1 MQETPRI
8 IGRRDNLHV
17 DGKIDHDDPLD
28 DQAIWYLNGIIG
40 VAGPDDELA
49 RAVLATMGEDG
60 PATLAAALFETSG
73 RSFPHD
79 DAGGLCSAIVDYL
92 IAPPAAQAPPE
103 ITDAPLQADDQA
115 RSAGVASGVDAMYK
129 ARHERQRAKAVVNRA
144 LRKAFWDTHAGRE
157 LRTPLAVAEARVARI
172 FNLSEA
178 EIGALS
184 YIYTSSQRSE
194 LSAYLDNLP
203 LQAYHAC
210 MAAAIGVPQTELKRM
225 LGQTGRLVAM
235 GFVRPDFLP
244 PPHFALGSDI
254 VSLYHDPESSPYY
267 ARPLEDFVRESD
279 CQLFPLET
287 YPVAPISRELVSAF
301 LAGSGGHVLVHGEPG
316 TGKTS
321 FVVSAIMACGR
332 PAFVLRL
339 VDHPEERYPDYIK
352 LKMAAYLCAG
362 TGAILVVDESDSLIN
377 TASQKPGD
385 AQVTKA
391 WLTEFMD
398 ASGTPVVWIANDIE
412 GVHEAVRRRFI
423 YSLRFKGQTDAQRGQ
438 LWRRLASLSEAGR
451 ILRDEDIERLAK
463 DYRVNASGISLAL
476 RGLEQAGRSGAL
488 RGEPELRHLSELLSR
503 YQELVHGDEP
513 TASVGRSAPARFV
526 PEAISTDLPLKR
538 VLSGLRGAAARV
550 RSRLELESVGATVP
564 TDILEGAEAK
574 LLFYGPP
581 GTGKT
586 AYARYLAGELGLPLV
601 QKRASDLLSMFV
613 GQTEK
618 SIAAVFAE
626 AEDQG
631 ALLFLDEVD
640 SLLLDRRSARES
652 WARSQVNELLSRM
665 EDYRGV
671 LVCCTNYIEGL
682 DPAVLRRFQW
692 KVAFM
697 PPEPAAR
704 LVLYRRYFEEL
715 AGSLDAE
722 DERRV
727 LALDGLCPG
736 DLAAVHKAVASL
748 HAGDEGEDGETGK
761 MTHAELVRMLAGE
774 LRVRESGRPRALGFA
789 S

>member
-1 MQETPRI
+1 MQETTRI
-8 IGRRDNLHV
+8 IDRRDAPRV
-17 DGKIDHDDPLD
+17 ECKIDRDDPLD

-40 VAGPDDELA
+40 VAKPEGDLA

-60 PATLAAALFETSG
+60 PAALAAALCEATGLPFLQ
-73 RSFPHD
+73 D
-79 DAGGLCSAIVDYL
+79 DAGSLCGAIEDYL
-92 IAPPAAQAPPE
+92 SAPPAAQGRPE
-103 ITDAPLQADDQA
+103 DAAKGADAFSQA
-115 RSAGVASGVDAMYK
+115 R
-129 ARHERQRAKAVVNRA
+129 RELQRAQAAVNKA
-144 LRKAFWDTHAGRE
+144 LLKAFMDAHAGRE
-157 LRTPLAVAEARVARI
+157 LRTPLAAAEARVARI
-172 FNLSEA
+172 FNLSKA

-184 YIYTSSQRSE
+184 YIYTLSQRHE
-194 LSAYLDNLP
+194 LSVYLDNLP
-203 LQAYHAC
+203 LQTYHAC

-225 LGQTGRLVAM
+225 LAQTGRLVSM
-235 GFVRPDFLP
+235 GFVRPDYLP

-254 VSLYHDPESSPYY
+254 VSLYRDPESSPYY
-267 ARPLEDFVRESD
+267 ARPLEDFVRESG

-301 LAGSGGHVLVHGEPG
+301 LAGSGGHILVHGEPG

-321 FVVSAIMACGR
+321 FVVSAIMASGR

-339 VDHPEERYPDYIK
+339 VDQPDERYPDYIK
-352 LKMAAYLCAG
+352 LNMAAYLCAG
-362 TGAILVVDESDSLIN
+362 AGAILVVDESDSLIN
-377 TASQKPGD
+377 TASQKPGE

-451 ILRDEDIERLAK
+451 ILGDEDIERLAK

-488 RGEPELRHLSELLSR
+488 CGEPELRHLSELLSR

-513 TASVGRSAPARFV
+513 TAAAVRGAPARFV
-526 PEAISTDLPLKR
+526 PEAICTDLPLKR

-564 TDILEGAEAK
+564 AEILEGAEAK

-626 AEDQG
+626 AEERG

-671 LVCCTNYIEGL
+671 LVCCTNFIEGL
-682 DPAVLRRFQW
+682 DTAVLRRFQW

-704 LVLYRRYFEEL
+704 LVLYRRYFEDL
-715 AGSLDAE
+715 AGALDAE

-748 HAGDEGEDGETGK
+748 HGGDEGEDGESGRT
-761 MTHAELVRMLAGE
+761 THAELVRMLAGE
-774 LRVRESGRPRALGFA
+774 LRVRASGRPRALGFA